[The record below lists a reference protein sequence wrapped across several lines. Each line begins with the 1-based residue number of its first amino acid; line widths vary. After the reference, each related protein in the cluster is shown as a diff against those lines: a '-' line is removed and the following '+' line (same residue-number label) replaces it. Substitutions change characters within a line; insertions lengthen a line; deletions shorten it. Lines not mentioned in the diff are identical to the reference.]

1 MNVPQGAKPGLS
13 FIAPD
18 AVTADRIARHRDLI
32 LTLGRVSNLSIV
44 ETAAAGAV
52 TFVSGGATAA
62 LSLAGIIDLSAER
75 ARLAREIA
83 AFDSD
88 IGHFNKKLGNPNFVD
103 RAAPEVVD
111 EQRQKL
117 AEAEAGKA
125 KLQAALVRLDAVG

>member
-1 MNVPQGAKPGLS
+1 ARPGLS

-18 AVTADRIARHRDLI
+18 AATADRIARHRELI
-32 LTLGRVSNLSIV
+32 LTLGRVSDLSTV
-44 ETAAAGAV
+44 EAAASGAV

-75 ARLAREIA
+75 ARLTKEIA
-83 AFDSD
+83 AFEDD
-88 IGHFNKKLGNPNFVD
+88 AAHVNRKLGNPNFVS

-125 KLQAALVRLDAVG
+125 KLQAALARLDAVG